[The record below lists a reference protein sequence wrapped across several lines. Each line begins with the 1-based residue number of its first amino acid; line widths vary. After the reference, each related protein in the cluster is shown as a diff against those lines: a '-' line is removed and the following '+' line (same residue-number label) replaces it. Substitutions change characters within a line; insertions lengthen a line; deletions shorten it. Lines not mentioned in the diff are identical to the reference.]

1 MPSQQTSPPL
11 ACACAGL
18 IAALGLQAAAQQ
30 ANPPQQTD
38 STPREAAPAD
48 AGGDAASVRERVRD
62 ALAGLGAPSWEDR
75 NAATATLVGLAA
87 KLPEES
93 ALGTLERLFLETIE
107 RPELADAASEIASRF
122 EAVAATVFYEGPRA
136 GLGVSFGADTGGQG
150 LRLGRVI
157 ESFDAY
163 TKLREN
169 DVITAIAG
177 VPITGRGDEATIA
190 IISHLPGESATIDFI
205 RDGTPRS
212 ASVRFGRRDA
222 LGGARNLADA
232 HLRRAWNLRV
242 QRLRGQLDEGALVA
256 QDTMAVV
263 RVPGEGPP
271 GVGRSGAAVAVGG
284 EPVTLTTDRRV
295 LIRRDPRLAQN
306 NPDDLR
312 EALADV
318 ERELQDNGRQIASVR
333 RRALRLEEEMAS
345 LPDTPEG
352 RRRVRTF
359 VEQMAEFESALTEL
373 IEQRQS
379 LMRDRGRLL
388 QALSR

>member
-1 MPSQQTSPPL
+1 
-11 ACACAGL
+11 
-18 IAALGLQAAAQQ
+18 
-30 ANPPQQTD
+30 
-38 STPREAAPAD
+38 
-48 AGGDAASVRERVRD
+48 VV
-62 ALAGLGAPSWEDR
+62 
-75 NAATATLVGLAA
+75 
-87 KLPEES
+87 
-93 ALGTLERLFLETIE
+93 
-107 RPELADAASEIASRF
+107 
-122 EAVAATVFYEGPRA
+122 AVA
-136 GLGVSFGADTGGQG
+136 
-150 LRLGRVI
+150 
-157 ESFDAY
+157 
-163 TKLREN
+163 TK
-169 DVITAIAG
+169 
-177 VPITGRGDEATIA
+177 
-190 IISHLPGESATIDFI
+190 
-205 RDGTPRS
+205 
-212 ASVRFGRRDA
+212 
-222 LGGARNLADA
+222 
-232 HLRRAWNLRV
+232 
-242 QRLRGQLDEGALVA
+242 
-256 QDTMAVV
+256 AVV